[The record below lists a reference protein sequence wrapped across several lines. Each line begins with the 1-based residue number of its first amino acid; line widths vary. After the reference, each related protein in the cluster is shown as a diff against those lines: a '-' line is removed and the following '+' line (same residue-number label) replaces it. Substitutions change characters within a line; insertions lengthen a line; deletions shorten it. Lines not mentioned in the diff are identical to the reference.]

1 MEFYQLKII
10 RKGTK
15 PPVWRRC
22 LVPSNITFAQM
33 AAVLEEIAD
42 LEAQTTKLDTLRA
55 EAEELK
61 NRLTAK
67 QA

>member
-15 PPVWRRC
+15 PPVWRRY

-33 AAVLEEIAD
+33 AAVLEEI
-42 LEAQTTKLDTLRA
+42 LEYSFTDRYESEILLRYKGF
-55 EAEELK
+55 LFK
-61 NRLTAK
+61 I
-67 QA
+67 

>member
-22 LVPSNITFAQM
+22 LVPSNITFAQQSWKKS
-33 AAVLEEIAD
+33 LSIH
-42 LEAQTTKLDTLRA
+42 L
-55 EAEELK
+55 
-61 NRLTAK
+61 LTDMNLNFIRK
-67 QA
+67 RFM